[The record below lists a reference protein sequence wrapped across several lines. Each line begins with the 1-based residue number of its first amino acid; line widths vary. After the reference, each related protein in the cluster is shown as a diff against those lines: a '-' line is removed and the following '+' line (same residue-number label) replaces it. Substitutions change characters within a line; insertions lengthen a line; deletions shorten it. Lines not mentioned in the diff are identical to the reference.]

1 MQNTIKLITVLML
14 FLLVATSCRKEES
27 VLIEGPQNETLKA
40 NSAVANLLRRT
51 AMKDGSDDNIV
62 DNANCFSL
70 DFPFT
75 VFVNGMEITVTSE
88 EDLDTVEDIFDEF
101 EDDDD
106 TLEIDFPV
114 TIVLSDFSEQEINS
128 IDEFESYVDDCE
140 GENEYDDDIE
150 CIDIQYP
157 VSASVFNANNELL
170 DTITITNDKELYEF
184 LEDLDEDDIVEVEF
198 PVTVVLSDGTEVS
211 VSNLDQLE
219 EVIDDAE
226 DDCDEDDDYDYNDDD
241 CDNCSTEQLTDFLTN
256 CDGWMVDDI
265 RRNGM
270 NLEDQYEGYTFT
282 FDSDGTISVDAG
294 SESLS
299 GTWESSGSGNNIIV
313 TIAIPDLP
321 DFNGD
326 WMLHEVEQEEGEV
339 SVELEL
345 ENDDELEFLSNC
357 NP

>member
-1 MQNTIKLITVLML
+1 MKILSLVLVAT
-14 FLLVATSCRKEES
+14 LLVTSCRKEES

-40 NSAVANLLRRT
+40 NSAVANLMQRT

-62 DNANCFSL
+62 DGANCFSV

-75 VFVNGMEITVTSE
+75 VVVNGMEITVTSE

-101 EDDDD
+101 DDDDD
-106 TLEIDFPV
+106 TLEISFPV
-114 TIVLSDFSEQEINS
+114 TIILSDFSEVTINS
-128 IDEFESYVDDCE
+128 VEEFEDFADECE
-140 GENEYDDDIE
+140 GENEFDDDIE
-150 CIDIQYP
+150 CIDIKYP
-157 VSASVFNANNELL
+157 ITASIFNANNELI
-170 DTITITNDKELYEF
+170 DTITISSDQELYQF
-184 LEDLDEDDIVEVEF
+184 LDNLEDDDIVNVDF
-198 PVTVVLSDGTEVS
+198 PVTLILSDGTEVS

-219 EVIDDAE
+219 DVIDDAE

-270 NLEDQYEGYTFT
+270 DLEDQYEGYTFT
-282 FDSDGTISVDAG
+282 FDTDGTITVDTG
-294 SESLS
+294 SESIS
-299 GTWESSGSGNNIIV
+299 GTWESSGAGNNIIV
-313 TIAIPDLP
+313 TISIPDLT

-339 SVELEL
+339 IVELEL